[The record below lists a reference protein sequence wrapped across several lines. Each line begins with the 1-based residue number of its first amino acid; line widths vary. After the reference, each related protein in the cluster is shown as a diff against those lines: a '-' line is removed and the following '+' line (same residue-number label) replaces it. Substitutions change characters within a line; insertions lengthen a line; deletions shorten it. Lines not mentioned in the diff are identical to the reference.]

1 MSLFNTFTKGVRRFG
16 VTKVQKRVFGA
27 QLTVQDKSDRLLGL
41 MDHYSDKNAGM
52 WNELYH
58 ARVEFKD
65 FFESGCD
72 SDEGRIFAKNWCT
85 LRSYIC
91 SRDGLSEI
99 EREAIVLECS
109 LWCPS
114 LSKDELRDICNKTA
128 TLDESEADKICSDVC
143 TTWDI
148 KTRKALIVNA
158 LCGAGLDGLSNNEL
172 DAFEHVGNKLELSKD
187 VIFEAYE
194 CYQDE
199 VKLKKKYQHF
209 YQN

>member
-27 QLTVQDKSDRLLGL
+27 QLTVQDKSDRLFCL

-72 SDEGRIFAKNWCT
+72 SDEGRIFVKNWCT

-91 SRDGLSEI
+91 SRDGLSDI

-128 TLDESEADKICSDVC
+128 A
-143 TTWDI
+143 
-148 KTRKALIVNA
+148 
-158 LCGAGLDGLSNNEL
+158 LDGLSDNEL
-172 DAFEHVGNKLELSKD
+172 DAFEHVGSKLQLSKD

-199 VKLKKKYQHF
+199 VKLKKKYQLF